1 MCRNKIRFGLAG
13 ILALTISSPLF
24 AADMPVKAPPLTPA
38 AAVYDWTGVYVGG
51 EVGGKWTRDNWN
63 TDCVDAGGFPLGT
76 CGSLVS
82 LLVFPGAPDSTAGHT
97 FNTSGLRAG
106 VYAGLDVQVSPL
118 WVVGLEGDWGAYKQS
133 STVAGIL
140 GCSTGACAGLAPG
153 TFSVSGDSTSVK
165 FGDDYS
171 VRVRAGFL
179 VTPTVLAYGTGGIA
193 FQQISTSLA
202 CTGPTATFAGSPA
215 CLFNHAETQNNTL
228 LGYTVGGGIEWRVAQ
243 NWLLRGEYRYS
254 NFGNLK
260 STFFGNSGDLE
271 VFTSQKVTTQIATGG
286 IAYLFPIGK

>member
-1 MCRNKIRFGLAG
+1 MYQHRLCLALASV
-13 ILALTISSPLF
+13 LALTISTPLF

-51 EVGGKWTRDNWN
+51 EVGGKWTRDNW
-63 TDCVDAGGFPLGT
+63 TTTCVDAGGSPLGT
-76 CGSLVS
+76 CGSVVS
-82 LLVFPGAPDSTAGHT
+82 LAAFPGAPDSTAGHT

-106 VYAGLDVQVSPL
+106 VYAGLDIQMSPS

-140 GCSTGACAGLAPG
+140 GCSTNACGG
-153 TFSVSGDSTSVK
+153 FGNDVSGDSTSVK

-171 VRVRAGFL
+171 VRLRAGYL
-179 VTPTVLAYGTGGIA
+179 VTPTVLAYGTGGVA
-193 FQQISTSLA
+193 FQRLSTTLT
-202 CTGPTATFAGSPA
+202 CTGATSPA

-228 LGYTVGGGIEWRVAQ
+228 LGYTVGGGVEWRIAH

-254 NFGNLK
+254 NFGTLK

-271 VFTSQKVTTQIATGG
+271 VFTSQKVSTQIATGG
-286 IAYLFPIGK
+286 IAYFFPIGK